1 MAYFHV
7 YTKGLEDRQIFKER
21 KDFIAGMN
29 ILAVTIFGSDVRL
42 LAFVL
47 MSNHFHFVV
56 ESDRD
61 QAERFIWLYKFYL
74 SRFLKHEYSD
84 ANVLK
89 RLCTTVAE
97 IEDGNEGLKR
107 LIAYVLNNPVKA
119 GINCVPQGYEWSSAN
134 CYFNHL
140 DWKHGTA
147 ELSDYSVREMRRI
160 LRSKKRLP
168 GHWRLNSFQ
177 YVLPQSYVDC
187 AAVERCYYTSRS
199 FEFYLSS
206 SLALRKSVNDNVT
219 FSDVAVQAALSEL
232 LEKKYDVTDVTGLD
246 DFMKR
251 GLVRDLKGRFSA
263 SPKQIARL
271 MKLTVADV
279 LKYLS

>member
-29 ILAVTIFGSDVRL
+29 ILAVTILGSDVRL

-74 SRFLKHEYSD
+74 SRFYKQEYGE

-97 IEDGNEGLKR
+97 IEDPVEGLKR

-134 CYFNHL
+134 CYFNQM
-140 DWKHGTA
+140 DYKQGTTK
-147 ELSDYSVREMRRI
+147 LSDYGVRDLRKI
-160 LRSKKRLP
+160 LRSKKQLP
-168 GHWRLNSFQ
+168 GHWRLNSSQ
-177 YVLPQSYVDC
+177 YIIPQSYVDY
-187 AAVERCYYTSRS
+187 AAVERCYSTSRS

-206 SLALRKSVNDNVT
+206 SLALRKSVNDNVS
-219 FSDVAVQAALSEL
+219 FSDMAVQMALSEL
-232 LEKKYDVTDVTGLD
+232 LEKKYDVSDVSELD
-246 DFMKR
+246 DFMRK
-251 GLVRDLKGRFSA
+251 GLVRDLKGRFGA

-271 MKLTVADV
+271 MKLSVVDV
-279 LKYLS
+279 LRYLS